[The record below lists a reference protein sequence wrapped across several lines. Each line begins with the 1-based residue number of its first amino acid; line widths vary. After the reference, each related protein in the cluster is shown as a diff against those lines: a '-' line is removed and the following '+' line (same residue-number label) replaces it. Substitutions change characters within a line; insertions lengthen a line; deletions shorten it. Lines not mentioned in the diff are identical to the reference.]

1 MHRVLLRAALLLL
14 APSCL
19 LAQVPAQ
26 RRVPPPVVQ
35 PLVAPADPLHE
46 APQNVTISLLTMGT
60 GPAVWQMFGHSAIW
74 IHDNV
79 TRRDSV
85 FNWGVFDSRQPYFI
99 PRFLKGLMLYQMG
112 GETLDEVLY
121 EYRYFNRDVVSQE
134 LDLTTAQKDTI
145 LEIIRV
151 NAQPENL
158 KYRYDYF
165 RNNCST
171 RPRDIL
177 DRALGGQIR
186 AQSQR
191 LVDRTY
197 RSEALRLMQLNQPL
211 VTGVDIGLGEPA
223 DHQLTQWEDMFLP
236 KELHD
241 FVGNLQVKDST
252 GATHPLVR
260 SRVVLFQSTRGP
272 EPASPPNMV
281 LWLWPLG
288 IVIALLIVALA
299 AAATSSQG
307 ARRAAAIVACIW
319 CVVAGLLGVILTAL
333 WAVTDH
339 MFAHSNENLLV
350 FSPFWL
356 VLAILIVIYL
366 TSGRAAGWM
375 RGFAIG
381 LAALAALELIA
392 HVIGIARQNNLAVVG
407 LVLFPALA
415 IVWAS
420 TRPRVSVRAGR
431 G

>member
-1 MHRVLLRAALLLL
+1 MHRVLFRAALLLL
-14 APSCL
+14 APACL
-19 LAQVPAQ
+19 LAQVPSQ

-35 PLVAPADPLHE
+35 PLVAPPDPLHE

-74 IHDNV
+74 IHDNRFN
-79 TRRDSV
+79 TDTV
-85 FNWGVFDSRQPYFI
+85 FNWGVFNMREANFI

-145 LEIIRV
+145 LEIIRI

-165 RNNCST
+165 RDNCST

-177 DRALGGQIR
+177 DRALGGQIH

-197 RSEALRLMQLNQPL
+197 RSEALRLMQLNKPL
-211 VTGVDIGLGEPA
+211 VTGVDIGLGVPA
-223 DHQLTQWEDMFLP
+223 DHQLTQWENMFLP

-241 FVGNLQVKDST
+241 FIGNLQVKDST
-252 GATHPLVR
+252 GASHPLVR

-281 LWLWPLG
+281 AWLWPLG
-288 IVIALLIVALA
+288 AVIALVMVALVA
-299 AAATSSQG
+299 AARSSR
-307 ARRAAAIVACIW
+307 AAERAAAIVACIW
-319 CVVAGLLGVILTAL
+319 CIVAGLLGLVLTAL

-339 MFAHSNENLLV
+339 VFAHSNENLLV
-350 FSPFWL
+350 FNPFWL
-356 VLAILIVIYL
+356 VLAVLIVIYL
-366 TSGRAAGWM
+366 SSGRSARWT
-375 RGFAIG
+375 RGFALG
-381 LAALAALELIA
+381 LAALALLELIA
-392 HVIGIARQNNLAVVG
+392 HIVGIARQNNLAVVG

-415 IVWAS
+415 LAWAS
-420 TRPRVSVRAGR
+420 TRATLSVRAGKV
-431 G
+431 